1 MASWDVFGSAA
12 LEGTGHRTKQAWVL
26 ILALPF
32 DWGKGSNL
40 FQSYFPHM

>member
-1 MASWDVFGSAA
+1 MASWDFFGSAA
-12 LEGTGHRTKQAWVL
+12 LESTGRRTKQAWVL

-32 DWGKGSNL
+32 HLGKGSNL